1 MTNRSG
7 ATARR
12 KGATYDR
19 EVRDWLEKTG
29 FTPIKG
35 SVGLPVADVTVEEL
49 PWLCIEVKNQAK
61 MELASWV
68 DQAIRQAAEA
78 ETLTTPKVGAV
89 FHKRRGYSV
98 VGNHYVTM
106 RTDQFLWMIRKLMKE
121 NQ

>member
-7 ATARR
+7 ASARR

-19 EVRDWLEKTG
+19 EVRDWLERAG

-35 SVGLPVADVTVEEL
+35 SVGLPVADVTIEEA

-61 MELASWV
+61 TELSAWV
-68 DQAIRQAAEA
+68 DQAIRQACEA
-78 ETLTTPKVGAV
+78 ETPRQPKIGAV

-106 RTDQFLWMIRKLMKE
+106 RTDQFLWMLAKFAAKS
-121 NQ
+121 

>member
-1 MTNRSG
+1 MANRSG

-19 EVRDWLEKTG
+19 EVRDALEQAG

-35 SVGLPVADVTVEEL
+35 SVGLPVADVTIEEL

-68 DQAIRQAAEA
+68 DQAVRQAAEA

-89 FHKRRGYSV
+89 FHKRRRYSFV
-98 VGNHYVTM
+98 NDHYVTM
-106 RTDQFLWMIRKLMKE
+106 RTDQFLWMLAKFAARS
-121 NQ
+121 